1 MDGGKVSQMQTV
13 DPAADPR
20 AFRDALG
27 CFATGVTVVTCP
39 GPDGP
44 MGITANSFSS
54 VSLDPPLVL
63 WSPAK
68 ASKRFDAF
76 CTAQRFAIH
85 ILEEDQ
91 DDLAMAFTRSK
102 DPFGGLD
109 WAPDRDGVPIIAGP
123 LARLDCALEVAHDAG
138 DHAIVVGRVLR
149 CTRRDGAPLV
159 FHGGRF
165 GGFRTGA

>member
-1 MDGGKVSQMQTV
+1 MDGGKVSPMQTV

-27 CFATGVTVVTCP
+27 RFATGVTVVTCA

-44 MGITANSFSS
+44 MGITANSFAS

-68 ASKRFDAF
+68 SSSRFGTFHVAG
-76 CTAQRFAIH
+76 RFAIH

-91 DDLAMAFTRSK
+91 DHIAMAFTRAK
-102 DPFGGLD
+102 DAFGGLD
-109 WAPDRDGVPIIAGP
+109 WAPDSNGVPIIDGP

-138 DHAIVVGRVLR
+138 DHAIIVGRVLG
-149 CTRRDGAPLV
+149 CTCSDGDPLV
-159 FHGGRF
+159 FQGGRF
-165 GGFRTGA
+165 GGFRTGG

>member
-1 MDGGKVSQMQTV
+1 MDGGKVSPMQTV

-27 CFATGVTVVTCP
+27 CFATGVTVITCA
-39 GPDGP
+39 GPEGP
-44 MGITANSFSS
+44 MGITANSFAS

-63 WSPAK
+63 WSPAR
-68 ASKRFDAF
+68 ASSRFGAF
-76 CTAQRFAIH
+76 HAATRFAIH

-91 DDLAMAFTRSK
+91 DEIAMAFTRSK
-102 DPFGGLD
+102 DGFGGLD
-109 WAPDRDGVPIIAGP
+109 WAEDADGVPIIDGP
-123 LARLDCALEVAHDAG
+123 LARLDCAREVAHDAG
-138 DHAIVVGRVLR
+138 DHVIIVGRVLS

-159 FHGGRF
+159 FQCGRF